1 MSKEIKI
8 NKYWFKELIIYF
20 LSLINFLINW
30 VWYRLIH
37 GKSGMLEPVFTGS
50 QEPTANISRNFCGQA
65 DDMMDNLE

>member
-1 MSKEIKI
+1 M
-8 NKYWFKELIIYF
+8 NC
-20 LSLINFLINW
+20 LINW

-50 QEPTANISRNFCGQA
+50 QEPTAKISRNLCGQA